1 MSFKNLGICEPI
13 LRVIEEYDFS
23 EATYIQEK
31 SIPPILEGK
40 DIIGQSAT
48 GSGKTLAFGC
58 GIIQNLKAGSG
69 IGAIVLTPTRELA
82 EQVCSALKDFSKYQ
96 RLKFVPI
103 YGGVSINPQM
113 NDLRRADVVVATPG
127 RLLDHI
133 DRRTIDLSRVKIL
146 VLDEADRMVDMGFI
160 DDVNKIIRQCPKTR
174 QTLLFSATLSPD
186 IEKIK
191 NKYMNNPISITAK
204 THVDPSKLKQIYYDV
219 RSSAKFSLLI
229 HLLHSENSGLVLIFC
244 NTRNQVDFIT
254 KNINYNKLDAIAIHG
269 GFTQTKRS
277 ASLQKLK
284 SNKASILVCTD
295 VAARGLD
302 IPGVSHIYNYDMPAD
317 GKEYIHRIGRT
328 ARAGKEGKVINL
340 VSPRDHENFSNV
352 FRINS
357 TLNIESVDLPQ
368 VQKAL
373 MKQETMQRRPSTHGR
388 NNFHQK
394 QGRGR
399 RN

>member
-1 MSFKNLGICEPI
+1 
-13 LRVIEEYDFS
+13 
-23 EATYIQEK
+23 
-31 SIPPILEGK
+31 
-40 DIIGQSAT
+40 
-48 GSGKTLAFGC
+48 
-58 GIIQNLKAGSG
+58 
-69 IGAIVLTPTRELA
+69 
-82 EQVCSALKDFSKYQ
+82 
-96 RLKFVPI
+96 
-103 YGGVSINPQM
+103 
-113 NDLRRADVVVATPG
+113 
-127 RLLDHI
+127 
-133 DRRTIDLSRVKIL
+133 
-146 VLDEADRMVDMGFI
+146 MGFI

-191 NKYMNNPISITAK
+191 SKYMNNPISITAK
-204 THVDPSKLKQIYYDV
+204 AHVDPSKLKQIYYDV

-357 TLNIESVDLPQ
+357 TLNIESVDPPQ